1 MIVAEVGTANNAS
14 ALAGTSPSIP
24 TKTNARTAA
33 GVADVPP
40 VATPGSSRLELL
52 IFDRSWRVTQP
63 RMGSLRLPPLLIST
77 TSLPP
82 TFHVVRNRT
91 PSCCPLGV

>member
-14 ALAGTSPSIP
+14 ALAGTSPSIR

-40 VATPGSSRLELL
+40 VATPGSSRSELRM
-52 IFDRSWRVTQP
+52 IDRRGGSRSREWDRSGYR
-63 RMGSLRLPPLLIST
+63 RS
-77 TSLPP
+77 
-82 TFHVVRNRT
+82 
-91 PSCCPLGV
+91 